1 MFGPRGSRGRRTLL
15 LLLLEYT
22 HTHLTD
28 LSVVEEEEEEE
39 EAFWPF
45 EVFLIRFLLAIAF
58 RSLIFLTAG
67 AHQQPCER
75 RPSILPFYSLLLSI
89 PLGILFNSRG
99 RGRRGKEKKCNSG
112 QKQQQQQPRRRRKE
126 VEKVRCV
133 AKVNDR
139 SPGRPTISK
148 SWSTQRSA
156 VLVVLNS
163 LSLFALTV
171 AMFILGRRRRRR
183 RQIIKMEVV
192 RKKEREREHPANGES
207 LMKFSLS
214 CPRFACALR
223 PPILE
228 RERTFLSFFSI

>member
-1 MFGPRGSRGRRTLL
+1 MLLLLFGPRGSRGRRTLL

-148 SWSTQRSA
+148 S
-156 VLVVLNS
+156 
-163 LSLFALTV
+163 
-171 AMFILGRRRRRR
+171 
-183 RQIIKMEVV
+183 
-192 RKKEREREHPANGES
+192 
-207 LMKFSLS
+207 
-214 CPRFACALR
+214 
-223 PPILE
+223 
-228 RERTFLSFFSI
+228 